1 MQEEFAVR
9 PIGIVH
15 SSVKEPRMDGWES
28 VESTIVVEDE
38 WAPALEGVE
47 AFSHIFVIY
56 WMHRISEERRRT
68 TTHVHPWGDPRVPLQ
83 GVFAT
88 RSPVRPNP
96 FGLRVVAL
104 LERKGNVLRV
114 RGLDAIDGSP
124 VLDLKPYIFRADGV
138 PGSTVA
144 DWLQKL
150 MEGLPPRESEEER
163 CQEG

>member
-15 SSVKEPRMDGWES
+15 NSVKEPRMEGWES
-28 VESTIVVEDE
+28 LESTITVQDE
-38 WAPALEGVE
+38 WTPALEGIE
-47 AFSHIFVIY
+47 GFSHIIVIY
-56 WMHRISEERRRT
+56 WMHRISEELRRT
-68 TTHVHPWGDPRVPLQ
+68 TTHVHPRGDRRIPLQ

-96 FGLRVVAL
+96 LGLRVVAL
-104 LERKGNVLRV
+104 LERSGNVLRV
-114 RGLDAIDGSP
+114 RGLDAIEGSP

-150 MEGLPPRESEEER
+150 AGGCWES
-163 CQEG
+163 